1 MLHHILTEA
10 NITIQDIEVL
20 QRPDESEIGS
30 PAHVEVINYS
40 VYFGTVNIT
49 SALTKEQKAEI
60 EELIIDKYE

>member
-1 MLHHILTEA
+1 MLHHIITEL

-20 QRPDESEIGS
+20 THPDESEIGS
-30 PAHVEVINYS
+30 PAHTEVINYS

-49 SALTKEQKAEI
+49 SALTNDMKAEI